1 MTTLVSRPG
10 FLLAAAVGFSVIAFD
25 VNNPASLH
33 FLPQNIDQPAHAW
46 VKANLPVPIKNLV
59 AEKLVSDLFIT
70 GGIAGWVLAGAAGI
84 SKSGWNGVKRLAIV
98 LLLYVFGGGSVQH
111 GDPFFVDQL
120 KTHFQ
125 RMRPSDILH
134 TYAFPSGHTTAAVFI
149 MGTLLCVLLP
159 PLTTSSDGTS
169 RSRLQTVVTSTAL
182 PLWLLSAV
190 TTATGRVLGDAHWV
204 SDTMAGA
211 CLGAG
216 LVSVTTILCSKLAA
230 DVKQ

>member
-33 FLPQNIDQPAHAW
+33 FLPHNIDQPAHAW

-98 LLLYVFGGGSVQH
+98 LFLYVFGGGSVQH
-111 GDPFFVDQL
+111 GKQSKNNHACVFLVPC
-120 KTHFQ
+120 T
-125 RMRPSDILH
+125 P
-134 TYAFPSGHTTAAVFI
+134 TAA
-149 MGTLLCVLLP
+149 
-159 PLTTSSDGTS
+159 
-169 RSRLQTVVTSTAL
+169 
-182 PLWLLSAV
+182 LLSAFDS
-190 TTATGRVLGDAHWV
+190 A
-204 SDTMAGA
+204 
-211 CLGAG
+211 
-216 LVSVTTILCSKLAA
+216 
-230 DVKQ
+230 